1 MADIDLQQYNGTAS
15 FPATVDVGTN
25 ADPLLIPTDG
35 PIVTAD
41 SNGANRAPVNK
52 GTKRTKD
59 LLLGIRDA
67 LVGDRAGAVRK
78 TVMSLYADGFGGLT
92 HNIDPG
98 KVLAAGN
105 VEAGDDVVSLAGD
118 VIAFSG
124 NVISQHN
131 ITSNAGD
138 IVALIGKIQAIVGNI
153 FAGNTA
159 TLEYSVLA
167 KGFLAF
173 VGTTATGSNPVRG
186 TSIKN
191 QLVAKSLI
199 KHSGSVIKTG
209 GTIVTKAGVGAW
221 DAAIFNLGGAEP
233 VVLRV
238 TMTDAFDN
246 TDYQVTFGSE
256 DVAGTFNGAHLIK
269 GSKTTTTFDI
279 GLFSYPN
286 TTINLT
292 AVAEWGVNFQVIGQQ
307 TT

>member
-1 MADIDLQQYNGTAS
+1 MADIDLAQINGTAS
-15 FPATVDVGTN
+15 FPLTADVGTN
-25 ADPLLIPTDG
+25 TDLFLVPTDG

-52 GTKRTKD
+52 ALRRTKD

-131 ITSNAGD
+131 ITSNVGF
-138 IVALIGKIQAIVGNI
+138 IKALVGKIQAVAGNV
-153 FAGNTA
+153 FAGSDT
-159 TLEYSVLA
+159 EYGVLTKA
-167 KGFLAF
+167 AVAF
-173 VGTTATGSNPVRG
+173 VGTAATGSNPVRG

-199 KHSGSVIKTG
+199 KHAGSVIKTG
-209 GTIVTKAGVGAW
+209 GAIVTKAGVGAW
-221 DAAIFNLGGAEP
+221 DAAVFNKGGSEP
-233 VVLRV
+233 IVLRV
-238 TMTDAFDN
+238 TMADAMDN
-246 TDYQVTFGSE
+246 SDYQVTLGTE
-256 DVAGTFNGAHLIK
+256 DVAGVFVCPHIIK
-269 GSKTTTTFDI
+269 TTKTTTTFDI
-279 GLFSYPN
+279 ALYNPPSAS
-286 TTINLT
+286 IDLA
-292 AVAEWGVNFQVIGQQ
+292 AVPEWGVNFIVVGQQ